1 VTFPFGQMLYWVV
14 IAAWLSQ
21 GCRSGDDRE
30 RRGDRAYGQARY
42 AQALAEYRA
51 VLGGRSEPRLW
62 AKTAAAALHAG
73 ELQQAA
79 EGYLRLASEDPTRA
93 TEAAEGLESV
103 ARAAERRADTAVLRK
118 AVQGLQAI
126 APDRPPGRYALLLAQ
141 RPDLDNGDLVALL
154 PGAIA
159 TAADPKS
166 VDSLLAL
173 YGSALQATAGCGQ
186 ALPQF
191 RAILRR
197 TQDTTIQARARARA
211 ADCAWTL
218 GRRAEFSRDYG
229 NAVLWFAEAARMDS
243 TSPTG
248 RRALLAYGDNQVRRG
263 DILAAAIAFQAV
275 VTGTEAD
282 SAGQVAK
289 VKLAGLG
296 SASSSGS
303 PLTGQP

>member
-1 VTFPFGQMLYWVV
+1 VNLQVGTALSWIV
-14 IAAWLSQ
+14 IAAWANQ
-21 GCRSGDDRE
+21 ACRSGEDRE
-30 RRGDRAYGQARY
+30 RRGDRAYGQGQY
-42 AQALAEYRA
+42 AQALAEYRS
-51 VLGGRSEPRLW
+51 VLGGKSEPRIW

-73 ELQQAA
+73 ELQQAV
-79 EGYLRLASEDPTRA
+79 EGYLRLASEDPTRVS
-93 TEAAEGLESV
+93 EAAEGLESV
-103 ARAAERRADTAVLRK
+103 ARAAERRGDMAVLGN

-141 RPDLDNGDLVALL
+141 QPDLDKGELVALL

-159 TAADPKS
+159 AANDPKT

-197 TQDTTIQARARARA
+197 TQDTMVQARTRARA

-218 GRRAEFSRDYG
+218 GRRAESGRDFG

-243 TSPTG
+243 TSATG
-248 RRALLAYGDNQVRRG
+248 RRALLAYGDNQVRQG
-263 DILAAAIAFQAV
+263 DTLAAALAFQAV
-275 VTGTEAD
+275 LSGTEAD

-289 VKLAGLG
+289 VKLAGLEAG
-296 SASSSGS
+296 APS
-303 PLTGQP
+303 PLTGRP